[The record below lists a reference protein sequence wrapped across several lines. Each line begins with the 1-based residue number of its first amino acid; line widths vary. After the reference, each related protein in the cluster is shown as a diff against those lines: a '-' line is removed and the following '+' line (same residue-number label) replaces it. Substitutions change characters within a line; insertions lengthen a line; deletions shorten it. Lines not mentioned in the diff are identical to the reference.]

1 MSSLAR
7 SADVAVP
14 IPRSAPVAEL
24 RQVHLGMLDAVLE
37 GGGVGSVARLAAQAL
52 DGTIVVALPALDLT
66 VCAPDHDDRRLTA
79 VRRHI
84 EDRSAPTPLDLAA
97 EAPVRRG
104 DEPLGAVVL
113 LGGRRRADADADQV
127 LRLAALAVLTA
138 VALEDGTT
146 LPPSTGAG
154 AFFDDLR
161 REPAPS
167 GERVVA
173 RAEELGCDLRYG
185 GVALC
190 AAPETGT
197 TQRALAAIVQ
207 DAPRALVHVGDGFV
221 EALLPEG
228 APPSAA
234 PDATEL
240 ARRAARRLR
249 QRGAVG
255 VSAPESGPAQL
266 PRALREARVVLEL
279 SARGAADLDALQT
292 GAWRLLTRLA
302 VLAPAE
308 VERLLN
314 STLGPLLEPGT
325 RSGGALLETLT
336 TYLGTGASMRATAAA
351 GFAHRHT
358 VAYRLE
364 RILELTGHDP
374 RRAEGLEQLNLGLKA
389 RAVRDA
395 LHRTAPATAT
405 GLTPSL

>member
-1 MSSLAR
+1 MSSPAH
-7 SADVAVP
+7 SADIA
-14 IPRSAPVAEL
+14 IPVRRAAPVAEL
-24 RQVHLGMLDAVLE
+24 RQVHLGMLDAVLD
-37 GGGVGSVARLAAQAL
+37 GGGIVSVARLAALAL
-52 DGTIVVALPALDLT
+52 DGTVVVALPPLDVA
-66 VCAPDHDDRRLTA
+66 VCAPDRADRRLTA
-79 VRRHI
+79 VRRHV
-84 EDRSAPTPLDLAA
+84 EDRSAPTPLELAA

-104 DEPLGAVVL
+104 DEALGAVVL
-113 LGGRRRADADADQV
+113 LAGRGRTTADADQV

-138 VALEDGTT
+138 IALEDGTAQA
-146 LPPSTGAG
+146 PSSAAG
-154 AFFDDLR
+154 ALFDDLR
-161 REPAPS
+161 SEPAPS

-190 AAPETGT
+190 AAPESGT

-207 DAPRALVHVGDGFV
+207 DAPRALVHVGDGVV
-221 EALLPEG
+221 EALLPEDG
-228 APPSAA
+228 PPSAA
-234 PDATEL
+234 PSATEL

-249 QRGAVG
+249 QHGPVG
-255 VSAPESGPAQL
+255 VSAPEPGPAEL
-266 PRALREARVVLEL
+266 ARALREAHVVLAL
-279 SARGAADLDALQT
+279 SAGGEADLDALQT

-308 VERLLN
+308 VERLLA
-314 STLGPLLEPGT
+314 STLGPLLDPGT

-374 RRAEGLEQLNLGLKA
+374 RRAAGLEQLNLGLKA

-395 LHRTAPATAT
+395 QSRTAPAR
-405 GLTPSL
+405 

>member
-7 SADVAVP
+7 SADIAVP
-14 IPRSAPVAEL
+14 VRGPAPVAEL
-24 RQVHLGMLDAVLE
+24 RQVHLGMLDAVLD
-37 GGGVGSVARLAAQAL
+37 GGGVASVARIAARAL
-52 DGTIVVALPALDLT
+52 DGTVVVALPALDLT
-66 VCAPDHDDRRLTA
+66 VCAPEGGDRRLTA
-79 VRRHI
+79 VRRHV
-84 EDRSAPTPLDLAA
+84 EDRTAPTPLDLAA

-113 LGGRRRADADADQV
+113 LGSRRRAGADADQV

-138 VALEDGTT
+138 VALEDRTAHA
-146 LPPSTGAG
+146 PSTAAG

-161 REPAPS
+161 REPSPS

-173 RAEELGCDLRYG
+173 RAQELGCDLRYG

-190 AAPETGT
+190 AAPESGT

-207 DAPRALVHVGDGFV
+207 DAPRALVHVGDVFV
-221 EALLPEG
+221 EALLPE
-228 APPSAA
+228 AAQPSAG

-240 ARRAARRLR
+240 AQRAARRLR
-249 QRGAVG
+249 QHGAVG
-255 VSAPESGPAQL
+255 VSAPECGPGQL

-279 SARGAADLDALQT
+279 SACGEADLDALQT

-308 VERLLN
+308 VERLLA
-314 STLGPLLEPGT
+314 STLGPLLHPGT
-325 RSGGALLETLT
+325 RSSAALLETLT

-374 RRAEGLEQLNLGLKA
+374 RRTEGLEQLNLGLKA

-395 LHRTAPATAT
+395 LHRIAP
-405 GLTPSL
+405 PH